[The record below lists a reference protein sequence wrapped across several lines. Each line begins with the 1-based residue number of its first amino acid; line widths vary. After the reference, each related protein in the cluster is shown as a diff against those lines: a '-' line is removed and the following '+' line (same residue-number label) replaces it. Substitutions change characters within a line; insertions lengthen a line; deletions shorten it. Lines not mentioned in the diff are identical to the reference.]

1 MTISLREPV
10 ARQKEIIFMRSGVP
24 QKTCDALLQNQE
36 ILRLDHPS
44 LRITMFAALNR
55 GVDDWDKLLG
65 EPMVA

>member
-1 MTISLREPV
+1 
-10 ARQKEIIFMRSGVP
+10 MRSGVP

-55 GVDDWDKLLG
+55 LCGAPHNRLEVKIM
-65 EPMVA
+65 EPAR